1 MDEFLEFWEVFEAKF
16 EGKLEGKLE
25 AKLEAKLWTSF
36 LEFLRARPFGA
47 RWAGPPLPCVQR
59 KY

>member
-36 LEFLRARPFGA
+36 LDFLRARPFEA
-47 RWAGPPLPCVQR
+47 RWAGPPSFF
-59 KY
+59 